1 MQKEEVGEIW
11 GIGVGRQSTVVR
23 TCKGSR
29 PSVLHLTEFEPDNA
43 VGRSHGSGGLGDK
56 ETCSK
61 VESTSVLSEPK
72 GKSCGPLQ
80 WNSFHVPH
88 QTPMP
93 EILQYALFDSDK
105 LLLFVRSHS
114 MHVTNMTMTSYQ

>member
-80 WNSFHVPH
+80 ASFGFAGLGRNETQSGGLKWAVFNLGPH
-88 QTPMP
+88 RNGCSVRPGP
-93 EILQYALFDSDK
+93 E
-105 LLLFVRSHS
+105 
-114 MHVTNMTMTSYQ
+114 